1 MIELTHK
8 TMKIKEINHSIA
20 YFNETNTGKY
30 IEINKHLKKYPKLYA
45 KVMLHE
51 SKHAS
56 TEGFWPNILID
67 IKDMFDIHK
76 QLMLFAFM
84 LKHPSSIRSLIPF
97 FFENKRVS
105 VNWFMLYFM
114 LFMFL
119 VSFVIVYNI
128 WR

>member
-1 MIELTHK
+1 
-8 TMKIKEINHSIA
+8 MKIIEINHSIA
-20 YFNETNTGKY
+20 YFNETDTHSY

-45 KVMLHE
+45 KVLCHE
-51 SKHAS
+51 KEHAS

-67 IKDMFDIHK
+67 IKDLLDMPK
-76 QLMLFAFM
+76 QIMLFGFM
-84 LKHPSSIRSLIPF
+84 LRHPSSIRSMIPI

-119 VSFVIVYNI
+119 VSYVIVINI

>member
-1 MIELTHK
+1 
-8 TMKIKEINHSIA
+8 MKIKEINHSIA
-20 YFNETNTGKY
+20 YFNETNTEKY
-30 IEINKHLKKYPKLYA
+30 IEINKKLKKYPKLYA

-51 SKHAS
+51 SEHAS

-84 LKHPSSIRSLIPF
+84 LRHPSSIRSLIPI

-114 LFMFL
+114 LFTLL
-119 VSFVIVYNI
+119 VSIVIVINI